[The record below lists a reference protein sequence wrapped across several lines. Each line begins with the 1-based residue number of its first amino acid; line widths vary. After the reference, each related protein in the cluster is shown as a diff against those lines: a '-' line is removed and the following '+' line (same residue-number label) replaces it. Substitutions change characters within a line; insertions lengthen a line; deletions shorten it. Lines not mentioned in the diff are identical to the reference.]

1 MRDESREPLVKPFVE
16 HLEDLRRMLMGAGL
30 FLALALLAAVPL
42 APYTV
47 ALLKIPY
54 RRSGLDT
61 ALQISQV
68 GGGLS
73 ILMNTVLWSGLLI
86 SVPFLLASVG
96 GFVFPGL
103 SVREKRIAVRGGAVS
118 LCLFALG
125 AAMAWQ
131 WTVPV
136 ALRLMAGIEA
146 WMGTPAAFW
155 DTAGYVAFVLK
166 LLLAFGV
173 AFQLPLL
180 VLILGGMGIVTSR
193 QLREKRRHVAVG
205 LLAIA
210 MIMTPPD
217 PFTMVLMAAPLIVL
231 YEICIWLVR
240 ARERRRPVRWASH

>member
-1 MRDESREPLVKPFVE
+1 MLRDESQEPVVKPFVE

-30 FLALALLAAVPL
+30 FLALALLVAVPL
-42 APYTV
+42 APFTV

-86 SVPFLLASVG
+86 SVPFLLVSVG
-96 GFVFPGL
+96 SFVFPGL
-103 SVREKRIAVRGGAVS
+103 SVREKRIAIRGGAVS

-125 AAMAWQ
+125 AAMAWH

-136 ALRLMAGIEA
+136 ALRLMAGIET

-155 DTAGYVAFVLK
+155 DTAGYVSFVLK
-166 LLLAFGV
+166 LLLAFGM

-180 VLILGGMGIVTSR
+180 VYTLGSLGIINSR
-193 QLREKRRHVAVG
+193 QMRDKRRHVTVG
-205 LLAIA
+205 LLVIG

-217 PFTMVLMAAPLIVL
+217 PFTMILMAAPLIAL

-240 ARERRRPVRWASH
+240 AREQHSA